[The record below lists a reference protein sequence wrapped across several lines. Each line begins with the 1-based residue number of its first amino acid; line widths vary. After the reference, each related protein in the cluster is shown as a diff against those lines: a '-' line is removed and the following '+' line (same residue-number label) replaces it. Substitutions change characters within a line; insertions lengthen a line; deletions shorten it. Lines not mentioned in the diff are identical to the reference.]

1 MVNTRA
7 ASNRLQPS
15 ESGASERAGG
25 KEGDDE
31 ATSSLRT
38 RTMRPDARGEAGERG
53 CIGKTESHKGRLL
66 IEFSMVMTRS
76 LFCLHNVKMTSLKRY
91 AWLSI
96 ATALV
101 TIVLKGLAWWMT
113 DSVGLL
119 SDALESTVNLAGA
132 IMALAMIS
140 IAELPADDHHTYGH
154 GKAEYFSAGFE
165 GLLILLAAIGIGVTA
180 ISRLLDPQPLEHVG
194 IGLTVSVV
202 ASLVNLFTARVL
214 LVAGKKN
221 RSLTL
226 EADAHHLMTD
236 VWTSVGVI
244 LGVGAVA
251 LSGYQWLD
259 PVLALLVAANI
270 VWTGWKLLYRSMQ
283 GLMDV
288 ALPPAEHALVVGVL
302 DTYREQGIDYHAL
315 RTRESGA
322 RRFVEVHILMPG
334 EWSIQKGHELVEQL
348 EGDIRQ
354 ALPQTSVLT
363 HLEPLDDPASQDD
376 IALDR

>member
-1 MVNTRA
+1 M
-7 ASNRLQPS
+7 
-15 ESGASERAGG
+15 
-25 KEGDDE
+25 
-31 ATSSLRT
+31 
-38 RTMRPDARGEAGERG
+38 M
-53 CIGKTESHKGRLL
+53 
-66 IEFSMVMTRS
+66 MTRS
-76 LFCLHNVKMTSLKRY
+76 VRNGDNGAMTSLKRY

-96 ATALV
+96 AAALG
-101 TIVLKGLAWWMT
+101 TIVLKGVAWWMT

-140 IAELPADDHHTYGH
+140 IAELPADNHHTYGH

-165 GLLILLAAIGIGVTA
+165 GLLILLAAIGIAYAA
-180 ISRLLDPQPLEHVG
+180 ITRLLDPQPLEHVG
-194 IGLTVSVV
+194 IGLAVSVV

-214 LVAGKKN
+214 LVAERKN

-251 LSGYQWLD
+251 VSGYLWLD
-259 PVLALLVAANI
+259 QVLALLVAANI
-270 VWTGWKLLYRSMQ
+270 VWTGWKLLFRSMQ

-288 ALPPAEHALVVGVL
+288 ALPPAEHAQVVGVL
-302 DTYREQGIDYHAL
+302 SAYQAQGINYHAL

-322 RRFVEVHILMPG
+322 RRFVEVHVLMPG
-334 EWSIQKGHELVEQL
+334 EWTIQRGHELVEQL
-348 EGDIRQ
+348 ERDIRQ
-354 ALPQTSVLT
+354 ALPQTTVLT
-363 HLEPLDDPASQDD
+363 HLEPLDDPASQED